1 MLHHFPFPLQ
11 LFGEV
16 RPRKCT
22 VHRRGP
28 RRVTVCQFHFS
39 DSENLHI
46 FGLKRKSHP
55 TQVKSFQQISW
66 PTQHSGHLRWA
77 AACFLILAKLN
88 KHNYI
93 RQLQSQMQ
101 NILFPGVADRHS
113 CRSDGVCSKMHPGII
128 PQGNLYTGI
137 SHHGNMHLGKNV
149 FKDRDT
155 LPPLDQLVK
164 ASTCVL
170 KVQFMRFV
178 SYTRNRIITISKVL
192 FLFAFT
198 LESTYACRSLVLRII
213 LALL

>member
-1 MLHHFPFPLQ
+1 MKCALVNVQFTDAAPGEW
-11 LFGEV
+11 LFVYSTSRIEQTY
-16 RPRKCT
+16 K
-22 VHRRGP
+22 
-28 RRVTVCQFHFS
+28 FL
-39 DSENLHI
+39 DSREN
-46 FGLKRKSHP
+46 R

-77 AACFLILAKLN
+77 AACFLILAKL
-88 KHNYI
+88 KHNDI
-93 RQLQSQMQ
+93 RQFQSQMQ
-101 NILFPGVADRHS
+101 NILFPGVADWHS
-113 CRSDGVCSKMHPGII
+113 CRSDGVRSEMHPGII
-128 PQGNLYTGI
+128 PKGNLYTGI

-198 LESTYACRSLVLRII
+198 LESTYVCRSLVLRII